1 MAAADARRGRAGPLL
16 RAALAAALAWALP
29 GLAPRSACAQSSDAL
44 TVTLTPRDMWPP
56 SPVTDLTGLPGA
68 EGQML
73 LQWTA
78 PDSNAYVFPGN
89 PTASSVYFIRVATFS
104 IASVGGST
112 TTWWGLATSVQAL
125 PAPAIAVTPP
135 TPGLPGT
142 AESLLLS
149 QLEPGVT
156 HYAMIV
162 SRDAAGQESDGDALA
177 TSGAQDHTL
186 VFDANPPVPQ
196 GLSVAQTG
204 RSTFTVTFSTVNAY
218 DLDFYRLYVD
228 STAPYDFADAWT
240 VLRDSA
246 PPTQPVSFQLVSL
259 PTATYHF
266 RLASVDKGAPGYGG
280 AALESAYATAIA
292 DLVPSVRRAQEPF
305 GLALSTAGFT
315 TTLRWLPVLRYE
327 DGGAF
332 MDPLAPV
339 PDELLGY
346 RVFRATSPTL
356 ATWAEQAVIA
366 TTATVTWTDLAG
378 GPQYYYHVK
387 AENTSGLS
395 DASVVRAAGSESA
408 WIVAPDDQSSLEILS
423 NSVQPVEGQE
433 GDPMSAY
440 LVDASSAPQE
450 LGGRVLRS
458 VDFGAWQGGVLP
470 AGNLALPGM
479 GILRMHYDLGASGSV
494 TAAGFDTVA
503 ATPQNM
509 SVYWWNGTRW
519 VQLYGDLDAQAQM
532 MIISTK
538 YLGRYQLRSVE
549 RPQAFNFNQA
559 GVSNRLVTPNGDG
572 KNDAVVFTYDNP
584 RDSAVTVRILDIK
597 GKVVAGSLPEGPV
610 SNSKVWAPGA
620 AVPGGVYIYQIESE
634 GQVFTGTVVIL
645 K

>member
-1 MAAADARRGRAGPLL
+1 MAAP
-16 RAALAAALAWALP
+16 ALARADD
-29 GLAPRSACAQSSDAL
+29 SL
-44 TVTLTPRDMWPP
+44 TVTLTPRDSWPP

-68 EGQML
+68 EGQLL

-78 PDSNAYVFPGN
+78 PDANSYVFPAN
-89 PTASSVYFIRVATFS
+89 LTAASVYFIRVATFS

-112 TTWWGLATSVQAL
+112 TTWWNLATSVQAL

-135 TPGLPGT
+135 TPGVPGT

-162 SRDAAGQESDGDALA
+162 SRDAVGQESDGDSLA

-186 VFDANPPVPQ
+186 VFDANPPMPL
-196 GLSVAQTG
+196 GLDVAQTG
-204 RSTFTVTFSTVNAY
+204 RSTFTVTFSTVSAY

-240 VLRDSA
+240 VLRDSS
-246 PPTQPVSFQLVSL
+246 PPNQPVSFQLVSL

-266 RLASVDKGAPGYGG
+266 RLASVDKGSPAYGG
-280 AALESAYATAIA
+280 LPLESAYATDMA
-292 DLVPSVRRAQEPF
+292 DLLPVVRPPQEPF
-305 GLALSTAGFT
+305 GLALTTAGFT
-315 TTLRWLPVLRYE
+315 TTLRWLPVVRFF
-327 DGGAF
+327 DGAGFA
-332 MDPLAPV
+332 DPLAPV

-346 RVFRATSPTL
+346 RVYRSTSPTL
-356 ATWAEQAVIA
+356 ATWTEQAVIA

-387 AENTSGLS
+387 SENTSGVS

-423 NSVQPVEGQE
+423 NSVAPVEGQPN
-433 GDPMSAY
+433 DPMSAY

-458 VDFGAWQGGVLP
+458 VDFGAWQGGLLP

-503 ATPQNM
+503 TTPQNM

-532 MIISTK
+532 MIIQTK

-572 KNDAVVFTYDNP
+572 KNDSVVFTFDNP

-597 GKVVAGSLPEGPV
+597 GKQVAGDLPQGPI
-610 SNSKVWAPGA
+610 SNSKSWTPGP

-634 GQVFTGTVVIL
+634 GQVFTGTIVIL

>member
-1 MAAADARRGRAGPLL
+1 MRAERASARAVL
-16 RAALAAALAWALP
+16 RLAALAAALGGALSAWAPAEALAQDVSASLTVS
-29 GLAPRSACAQSSDAL
+29 LAPRDA
-44 TVTLTPRDMWPP
+44 WPP
-56 SPVTDLTGLPGA
+56 SPVTDLAATPGA
-68 EGQML
+68 EGQLL

-78 PDSNAYVFPGN
+78 PDSNGYSLAALSPAAAY
-89 PTASSVYFIRVATFS
+89 SIRVATFS

-112 TTWWGLATSVQAL
+112 TTWWGLAGDVQSL
-125 PAPAIAVTPP
+125 PAPALPAAPP
-135 TPGLPGT
+135 VPGAPGT
-142 AESLLLS
+142 TDAILLQ

-156 HYAMIV
+156 YWAMIV
-162 SRDAAGQESDGDALA
+162 SRDPVGQESDGDARAVAGVPANALIA
-177 TSGAQDHTL
+177 
-186 VFDANPPVPQ
+186 DAAPPMPQ

-204 RSTFTVTFSTVNAY
+204 RSTFTVTFSSVVAY

-228 STAPYDFADAWT
+228 STPPYDFAGAWS

-266 RLASVDKGAPGYGG
+266 RLAAVDKGAPGYGG
-280 AALESAYATAIA
+280 QALESAYAAFMA
-292 DLVPSVRRAQEPF
+292 DLVPLIRRAQEPF

-315 TTLRWLPVLRYE
+315 TTLRWLPVMRYE
-327 DGGAF
+327 DGGGF

-346 RVFRATSPTL
+346 RVFRATSATL
-356 ATWAEQAVIA
+356 ASWAEQAVIA

-378 GPQYYYHVK
+378 GPQYYYHVRS
-387 AENTSGLS
+387 ENTSGLS

-408 WIVAPDDQSSLEILS
+408 WIVAPDDQSSLEILAG
-423 NSVQPVEGQE
+423 SVRPVEGQE

-440 LVDASSAPQE
+440 LVDASSVPQE

-494 TAAGFDTVA
+494 TAAGFETA
-503 ATPQNM
+503 ATTPRNM

-519 VQLYGDLDAQAQM
+519 VQLYGDLDEQAQM
-532 MIISTK
+532 MIIQTK

-559 GVSNRLVTPNGDG
+559 GVSNRMVTPNGDG
-572 KNDAVVFTYDNP
+572 KNDAVVFTFDNP
-584 RDSAVTVRILDIK
+584 RDSAVTVRILDLK
-597 GKVVAGSLPEGPV
+597 GKQVAGDLPQGPL
-610 SNSKVWAPGA
+610 SNSKAWTPGPG
-620 AVPGGVYIYQIESE
+620 VPGGVYIYQIESE
-634 GQVFTGTVVIL
+634 GQVFTGTIVIL